1 MGNPSA
7 KYLTSQYA
15 QGVPMRMLCAKHG
28 LTMVELRSLLGLP
41 PIGKRQGPK
50 KDREREQA
58 IAELKA
64 EGYSDERIR
73 AVFGE

>member
-1 MGNPSA
+1 MSKPSA
-7 KYLTSQYA
+7 KYLSNQYA

-41 PIGKRQGPK
+41 PIGRRKGPR
-50 KDREREQA
+50 KDRERLAA

-64 EGYSDERIR
+64 EGYGDEQIR
-73 AVFGE
+73 AVFGN